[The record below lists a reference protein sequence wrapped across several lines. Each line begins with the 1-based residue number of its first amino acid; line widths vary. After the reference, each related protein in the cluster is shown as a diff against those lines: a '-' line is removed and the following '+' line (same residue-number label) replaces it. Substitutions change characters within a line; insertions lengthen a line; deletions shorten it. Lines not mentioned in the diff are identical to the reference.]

1 MHEKK
6 YFERRNMAK
15 RFTSNFPKARYFHS
29 LALAS
34 CIVLYL
40 CLSPGAFQ
48 IFAFAPI
55 SATGGEYQTPKLCSP
70 LGDRG

>member
-6 YFERRNMAK
+6 YFERQLGNMAK
-15 RFTSNFPKARYFHS
+15 RFMSNFSKARYFHS

-40 CLSPGAFQ
+40 CLSLAC
-48 IFAFAPI
+48 
-55 SATGGEYQTPKLCSP
+55 KL
-70 LGDRG
+70 L